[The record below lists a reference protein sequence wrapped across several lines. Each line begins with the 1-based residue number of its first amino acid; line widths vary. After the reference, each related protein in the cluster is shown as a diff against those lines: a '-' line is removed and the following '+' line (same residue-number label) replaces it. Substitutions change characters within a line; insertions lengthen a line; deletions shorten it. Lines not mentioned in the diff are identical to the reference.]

1 MSGKIHSRIS
11 MISFVGFILISS
23 ALADRNSK
31 ESILVQNIGPEISKE
46 NITFILELTKR
57 REELSFQQASTLP
70 KSSAKYSPAIL
81 EMIRTNVEN
90 ISTTLDEVKND
101 SDIIKTAV
109 VYDEKGWTDGNVI
122 FYIPNADGYRIVS
135 SFEEIETLVHWYAP
149 AGFEEG
155 ILKDVDNLLS
165 AARKDNDGLK
175 QLHKKKVTGKSLD
188 DALGILESEIR
199 RLGAEERG
207 PILENGWSPKLT
219 HALKDPIIFQKI
231 KNSNDSTV
239 KWAFEYLEKEN
250 VIMVR

>member
-122 FYIPNADGYRIVS
+122 FYIPNA
-135 SFEEIETLVHWYAP
+135 P

-175 QLHKKKVTGKSLD
+175 KLHKKKVTGKSLD